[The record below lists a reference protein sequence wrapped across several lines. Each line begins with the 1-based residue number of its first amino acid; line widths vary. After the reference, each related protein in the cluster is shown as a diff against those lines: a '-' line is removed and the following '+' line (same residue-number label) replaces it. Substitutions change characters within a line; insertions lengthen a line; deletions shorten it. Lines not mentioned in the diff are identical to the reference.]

1 MWLYEPKYM
10 TYWLLHCNTQ
20 EVDTV
25 IGFDRKPAVNDRDVM
40 PFTSAVI
47 LELLRYTSMVPAFPH
62 ASIEDTTILNT
73 AIPNG
78 TPVIPLFSAVHHD
91 EAFWGDPWVF
101 RPDRFLTQD
110 GNLVAADHPNR
121 KHVLAFGAGPRVCV
135 GEVFAMKRLFIFTT
149 SIIQAFEL
157 QAGDVTVSC
166 DPRLFATGNVLF
178 PPDYVIKL
186 LPRKREYW
194 IVLSSCDE
202 KNQKVLRNSDIIHL
216 QT

>member
-1 MWLYEPKYM
+1 M
-10 TYWLLHCNTQ
+10 
-20 EVDTV
+20 
-25 IGFDRKPAVNDRDVM
+25 NDRDVM

-186 LPRKREYW
+186 LPRKREY
-194 IVLSSCDE
+194 
-202 KNQKVLRNSDIIHL
+202 
-216 QT
+216 